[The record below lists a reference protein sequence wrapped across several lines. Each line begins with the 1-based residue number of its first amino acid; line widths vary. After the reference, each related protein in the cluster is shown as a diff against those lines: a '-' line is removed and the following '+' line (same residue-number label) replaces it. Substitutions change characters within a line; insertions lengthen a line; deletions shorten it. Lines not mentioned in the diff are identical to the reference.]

1 MHLVRRI
8 WCRTYQTVFRVA
20 LPVLPYR
27 EPELLHSLEGV
38 APELKRC
45 GAGPVLIV
53 TDPGIY
59 HLGLTGPLERSLA
72 KEGIAS
78 VVFSQTQ
85 ANPTVQNVEDAAK
98 VYREH
103 GCSALIGFGGGSAM
117 DCAKG
122 VGARIAQ
129 PRKPIDRMRGLLRVR
144 RRLPLLIAVPTTAG
158 TGSEVTLAAVIT
170 DGVTHYK
177 YPINDFVLIPRI
189 AVHDPELT
197 RGLPS
202 SVTGQTG
209 MDALTH
215 AVEAFVGRS
224 TTAYTRK
231 NARDAVGLI
240 HQNLLSAYRDG
251 GNMVA
256 RRNMLEAAYKAGIA
270 FTQSYVGYV
279 HAIAHSLGG
288 QYGVPHGLANAII
301 LPHILRAYGSA
312 AAPKLAELARLIEV
326 APQGSTD
333 DAAAAAFIEWVDA
346 MNAELGIPKYLD
358 CIERGDISQMAA
370 RADAE
375 ANPLYPV
382 PKLMD
387 RAELEHMYEVVAGP
401 YIQEGSSA
409 C

>member
-1 MHLVRRI
+1 
-8 WCRTYQTVFRVA
+8 
-20 LPVLPYR
+20 
-27 EPELLHSLEGV
+27 
-38 APELKRC
+38 
-45 GAGPVLIV
+45 
-53 TDPGIY
+53 
-59 HLGLTGPLERSLA
+59 
-72 KEGIAS
+72 
-78 VVFSQTQ
+78 
-85 ANPTVQNVEDAAK
+85 
-98 VYREH
+98 
-103 GCSALIGFGGGSAM
+103 
-117 DCAKG
+117 
-122 VGARIAQ
+122 
-129 PRKPIDRMRGLLRVR
+129 
-144 RRLPLLIAVPTTAG
+144 
-158 TGSEVTLAAVIT
+158 
-170 DGVTHYK
+170 
-177 YPINDFVLIPRI
+177 
-189 AVHDPELT
+189 
-197 RGLPS
+197 
-202 SVTGQTG
+202 
-209 MDALTH
+209 
-215 AVEAFVGRS
+215 
-224 TTAYTRK
+224 
-231 NARDAVGLI
+231 
-240 HQNLLSAYRDG
+240 
-251 GNMVA
+251 MVA